1 MSLTG
6 APSRSDA
13 AALDAAD
20 PLAGLRDLFEVGQ
33 VVGNRD
39 EPIYLDGNSLGRLA
53 HATRA
58 RLADAVDEWGRR
70 LIEGWQEWHGLA
82 VDVGD
87 RLAATVLDAGGGQV
101 AVTDSTTVNLYKLA
115 DAALA
120 ARPGRRVI
128 VGDREDFP
136 TDRYVLEGLAAAR
149 GAELRL
155 LDSDAVDG
163 LDPDAVASAVD
174 RDTALVCLSHVNYR
188 SAARADMATIGA
200 LAHHQGALMLWDLS
214 HSAGAVPLH
223 LDDDGADLAVG
234 CTYKY
239 LNAGPG
245 APAFLYVRRELQEE
259 LRQPIWGWFGQRDQ
273 FAMGQGYDPEPDIRS
288 FLAGTPPVLG
298 LIAVDAGLEPFA
310 RAGIDRLWA
319 KSLALTGLLIQL
331 HDAWLAP
338 LGCRLA
344 SPRDLGRRGAHV
356 SIGHEEGWRLC
367 RALIERAGVIP
378 DFRAPDVIRLGPA
391 PLYTRFV
398 DVWDACD
405 RLRRLLDSGE
415 YLTVDASRRPVT

>member
-1 MSLTG
+1 VSPIGLTTE
-6 APSRSDA
+6 PSRSDA
-13 AALDAAD
+13 EELDALD
-20 PLAGLRDLFEVGQ
+20 PLGASRDLFEIDDVGA
-33 VVGNRD
+33 
-39 EPIYLDGNSLGRLA
+39 IYLDGNSLGRLSQL
-53 HATRA
+53 TRA

-70 LIEGWQEWHGLA
+70 LIEGWQDWYRLA
-82 VDVGD
+82 VHVGD
-87 RLAATVLDAGGGQV
+87 RLAATVLGAGPGQV

-149 GAELRL
+149 GAALRL
-155 LDSDAVDG
+155 LESDPVEGID
-163 LDPDAVASAVD
+163 LDALAAAVD

-188 SAARADMATIGA
+188 SAARAEMAA
-200 LAHHQGALMLWDLS
+200 VSELAHRKGALMLWDLS

-245 APAFLYVRRELQEE
+245 SPAYLYVRHELQRQ

-273 FAMGQGYDPEPDIRS
+273 FAMGQGYDPEPDIRR
-288 FLAGTPPVLG
+288 FLAGTPAVLG
-298 LIAVDAGLEPFA
+298 LVAVDAGIEPFA
-310 RAGIDRLWA
+310 QAGIDRLWA
-319 KSLALTGLLIQL
+319 KSQALTSLLIQL

-344 SPRDLGRRGAHV
+344 SPRDPGRRAAHV
-356 SIGHEEGWRLC
+356 SIGHHEGWRLC

-391 PLYTRFV
+391 PLYSRFV

-405 RLRRLLDSGE
+405 RLRRLLQSGE

>member
-1 MSLTG
+1 LTSDP
-6 APSRSDA
+6 PSRLDA
-13 AALDAAD
+13 QALDAAD
-20 PLAGLRDLFEVGQ
+20 PLAGLRDLFPTETAA
-33 VVGNRD
+33 NDD
-39 EPIYLDGNSLGRLA
+39 ERPIYLDGNSLGRPPKL
-53 HATRA
+53 TRD
-58 RLADAVDEWGRR
+58 RLAGAVDEWGAR
-70 LIEGWQEWHGLA
+70 LIDGWQDWYRLA

-87 RLAATVLDAGGGQV
+87 RLAATVLGSAAGRV

-115 DAALA
+115 AAALD

-149 GAELRL
+149 GLELRL
-155 LDSDAVDG
+155 LAGDPVDG
-163 LDPDAVASAVD
+163 IDVDALAAAVD
-174 RDTALVCLSHVNYR
+174 RDTGLVSLSHVNYR
-188 SAARADMATIGA
+188 SAARADMATVTE
-200 LAHHQGALMLWDLS
+200 LVHRQGALMLWDLC

-223 LDDDGADLAVG
+223 LDDDGVDLAVG

-245 APAFLYVRRELQEE
+245 APAYLYVRPELAAQ

-273 FAMGQGYDPEPDIRS
+273 FAMGQGYDPQPDIRR
-288 FLAGTPPVLG
+288 FLTGTPSVLG
-298 LIAVDAGLEPFA
+298 LIAVDAGLEAFDM
-310 RAGIDRLWA
+310 AGTDRLWS
-319 KSLALTGLLIQL
+319 KSQALTGLLIEL

-344 SPRDLGRRGAHV
+344 SPRDPARRAAHV
-356 SIGHEEGWRLC
+356 SIGHPEGWRLC
-367 RALIERAGVIP
+367 RALIERAHVTP

-398 DVWDACD
+398 DVWDGCD
-405 RLRRLLDSGE
+405 RLRRLLESRE
-415 YLTVDASRRPVT
+415 YLTVDASPRPVT